1 MTTTTLDK
9 RAEEITSLVADLFDI
24 GAIYRQDDRL
34 MTSLTYRF
42 EKKRSVE
49 LLKDRLRYGGYTY
62 TMDERDD
69 MLLLSL
75 EARRR
80 LRIPRLNIFLFILTL
95 GSVYFI
101 SLYWRCY
108 IYYLQFA
115 QDGGDPL
122 KLAFDQTLVE
132 LQRGTNLEFTIV
144 LIGILFCHEMGHFI
158 AGRRRHIIISW
169 PYFLPGFS
177 LIGTFGA
184 VIKSK
189 SPFWNRR
196 DLLEVGAAGP
206 IAGWIVTLIVL
217 VWGLSRTEAV
227 PISELAP
234 PDMPFQLW
242 GESILMRSLTLL
254 LAGPAPET
262 WVYRLSEAA
271 FAGWI
276 GLLVTAINM
285 LPIGQLDGGHVLY
298 GLTQKKQHLLGKIAL
313 GVLVVLG
320 FQSTM
325 WWFFAALGLIFGVKH
340 PPTLSDHTR
349 PPVHARIMGIAALI
363 ILLLSFTPVPF
374 RG

>member
-1 MTTTTLDK
+1 MINTTLDK
-9 RAEEITSLVADLFDI
+9 RAEEITALVADLFDI
-24 GAIYRQDDRL
+24 GALYRQDDRL
-34 MTSLTYRF
+34 MVSLTPRF
-42 EKKRSVE
+42 DTTRSVD

-62 TMDERDD
+62 ALDERDD
-69 MLLLSL
+69 SLLLTL
-75 EARRR
+75 QAQRR
-80 LRIPRLNIFLFILTL
+80 LRIPKINIILFVITL
-95 GSVYFI
+95 ASVYFI

-108 IYYLQFA
+108 IYFLQFA
-115 QDGGDPL
+115 PNEDPFT
-122 KLAFDQTLVE
+122 LAFDRTLVE
-132 LQRGTNLEFTIV
+132 LGRGTNLEFTLV
-144 LIGILFCHEMGHFI
+144 LIVILFCHEMGHFI

-217 VWGLSRTEAV
+217 VWGLSRTEAI

-234 PDMPFQLW
+234 PDMPLQLW
-242 GESILMRSLTLL
+242 GESILMQTLTLL
-254 LAGPAPET
+254 LVGPAPEA

-276 GLLVTAINM
+276 GLLITAINM

-298 GLTQKKQHLLGKIAL
+298 GLVQKRQHTLGKIAVGAL
-313 GVLVVLG
+313 ILLG
-320 FQSTM
+320 FLSTM
-325 WWFFAALGLIFGVKH
+325 WWFFAALGVIFGVKH
-340 PPTLSDHTR
+340 PPTLSDQAR
-349 PPVHARIMGIAALI
+349 PPTYARAMGIAALI
-363 ILLLSFTPVPF
+363 ILILSFTPVPF
-374 RG
+374 LS